1 MILNSCHR
9 KNTLEKSL
17 QKHSPKTNEI
27 VLKVYEAIDG
37 ANDNVRKA
45 SPPLMNSVSPNSL
58 LSLHHVARH
67 TLSLSSMSP
76 NTHNIS
82 FSLDGELV
90 MNKCKAVIL

>member
-58 LSLHHVARH
+58 LSLHHVAKH
-67 TLSLSSMSP
+67 TLSLLHVAKHTTSPSLSTVNSS
-76 NTHNIS
+76 
-82 FSLDGELV
+82 
-90 MNKCKAVIL
+90 